1 MSSKKERIQA
11 SKSYLSQHVDT
22 YMSRLVVDLLR
33 TKPEDVLVFMSEWC
47 RKEIEYRD
55 SGVERP
61 ASLTDLNGPKHPGL
75 QVITSTPGLPQEQ
88 DPIGT
93 KSENSQNL
101 LSVQKENSQSS
112 LSDDESEE
120 DAAEL
125 EKKKA
130 KAKMKIPRGSVSAEA
145 YGSHNIKGSYTA
157 KVIEKSPE
165 VTERIRS
172 RLTQAFMFAALDE
185 TEKNIVIGAMEECK
199 FNPDDVVIKQG
210 DDGDVLYCVDSGKL
224 KCSRRVKADD
234 SEDTYLKTYIPG
246 EAFGELALLYNAPRA
261 ATIICE
267 EESICFSLDRDC
279 FNNIVKDS
287 AIKRRKRYDE
297 FLSKLELL
305 ETLDSFE
312 RNKLGDAM
320 KTEQYNLNEFI
331 VREGEIGDK
340 FYFIEEGTAIA
351 VKDAPEEECE
361 SPLKRHRGQEPEA
374 KEQLI
379 VFEYKENDYFGE
391 LSLLHETPRAASIK
405 VTSDYILVSVIDRF
419 AFKRLLGPLE
429 DMLKRNTEKYQKYE
443 DEMRALA
450 DGTAK

>member
-1 MSSKKERIQA
+1 MASKKERIQA
-11 SKSYLSQHVDT
+11 SKSYLAQHVDT
-22 YMSRLVVDLLR
+22 HMSRLVVDLLR
-33 TKPEDVLVFMSEWC
+33 TKPEDVLVFMSDWC

-55 SGVERP
+55 NGLERP
-61 ASLTDLNGPKHPGL
+61 VSAPGSGSRMNPGI
-75 QVITSTPGLPQEQ
+75 QVKIATPEVQQEH
-88 DPIGT
+88 DAIET
-93 KSENSQNL
+93 KSKNGGNL
-101 LSVQKENSQSS
+101 LGVQRANSQSS
-112 LSDDESEE
+112 LSDSESEE

-125 EKKKA
+125 KKKKA
-130 KAKMKIPRGSVSAEA
+130 KAKMKGIRGSVSAES
-145 YGSHNIKGSYTA
+145 YGSHNKKGSYTA
-157 KVIEKSPE
+157 KFIQKSVE

-199 FNPDDVVIKQG
+199 FNPEDVVIKQG

-224 KCSRRVKADD
+224 KCQRRMKADD

-287 AIKRRKRYDE
+287 AIKRRERYDA
-297 FLSKLELL
+297 FLGKLELL
-305 ETLDSFE
+305 ETLDNFE

-320 KTEQYNLNEFI
+320 KTEQYNMNDYI

-351 VKDAPEEECE
+351 VKDAMEEESQ

-391 LSLLHETPRAASIK
+391 LALLHETPRAASIK

-429 DMLKRNTEKYQKYE
+429 DLLKRNTEKYQKYE
-443 DEMRALA
+443 DEMRAITE
-450 DGTAK
+450 GTAK